1 MRTVNQHANTKMKRI
16 LELAEKD
23 FKAATIKMLQ
33 QAIMHM
39 FEANEKHRQ
48 SQKRNRKSQQRNRKY
63 EKNQMEVLE
72 LKME

>member
-48 SQKRNRKSQQRNRKY
+48 S
-63 EKNQMEVLE
+63 
-72 LKME
+72 